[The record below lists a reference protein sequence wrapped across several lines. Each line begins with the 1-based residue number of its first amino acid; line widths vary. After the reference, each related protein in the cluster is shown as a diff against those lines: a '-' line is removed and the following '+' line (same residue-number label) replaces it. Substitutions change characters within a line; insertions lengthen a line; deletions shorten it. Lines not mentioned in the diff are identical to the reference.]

1 MVANNKKSGRIRF
14 CTIPAALAIMFA
26 NTVLANDTSVET
38 TALANGKGQVV
49 SNEQGLVADKKTVY
63 GPILKTDT
71 LWKIAVEHRP
81 DTSVSNYQVMM
92 ALFKN
97 NPNAFLRDDINTMVA
112 GQFLRIPTLAEI
124 REVPPY
130 PYDDIAKQKRSQQAA
145 PSDASLVDNADSA
158 VNDVELAENAA
169 TGVSGDV
176 DLRDEIVAIEDAVVS
191 ENVSATEDLN
201 NDAQVPA
208 ESTAV
213 AVAQQQSAES
223 SEADIAIAQPLTTT
237 QESEQQFAANDEQQ
251 GEESAEINE
260 SLSAVDDRIS
270 SLQYEIAQTVE
281 KNERIE
287 RQLEQQQQI
296 IEQTQ
301 QRNKALLAEQ
311 KKLAAEQ
318 QGFFSN
324 PIVIWTSNLILAT
337 LVVILFVLVSRR
349 KKLESEKQ
357 SVKPLSK
364 SSSVPSISKP
374 VAKPANA
381 QAKVTA
387 KTGKDHKPAPKKSV
401 AQPKE
406 VSEPV
411 AKVPA
416 QGIADSVK
424 LSVVEDVVEDVADNS
439 GEANTENSNVAN
451 AFSNMDF
458 SNNSDQG
465 KPILSDQELLKS
477 LVPNSTK
484 ETVKEEPKL
493 EMSASEDDLD
503 IEQIIDDMLDEES
516 KPAKLRSAREPLN
529 QLQTPESKAS
539 AEATV
544 KEINDYDDVEFD
556 KLLEEISAE
565 TVEAPSAGNVTQL
578 RRVVDKKEPVTV
590 KDEKPEPVEKRDFV
604 PVEQLIQESEAA
616 EELDEAVLANHKIDV
631 GLDEFQ
637 EFTSNVNKVNVDDDR
652 HGVNAKLDLAQVYIE
667 IGDLDNAAVIL
678 KSVMKLGNSAQQQQA
693 QQLLYSMK

>member
-38 TALANGKGQVV
+38 TALANDKGQVV
-49 SNEQGLVADKKTVY
+49 SNEQDLVADKKPVY

-112 GQFLRIPTLAEI
+112 GQFLRIPTLEEI

-145 PSDASLVDNADSA
+145 PSDASLVDNATSA

-169 TGVSGDV
+169 KGVSGDV

-191 ENVSATEDLN
+191 ENVSATEALN
-201 NDAQVPA
+201 NDVQAPS

-213 AVAQQQSAES
+213 AVAEQQSAES
-223 SEADIAIAQPLTTT
+223 SEAEITITQPLTTT

-349 KKLESEKQ
+349 KKLENEKQ

-364 SSSVPSISKP
+364 SSSVPNISKP
-374 VAKPANA
+374 VA
-381 QAKVTA
+381 
-387 KTGKDHKPAPKKSV
+387 KPAPKKSV

-411 AKVPA
+411 AKVPVK
-416 QGIADSVK
+416 GIADSVK
-424 LSVVEDVVEDVADNS
+424 LSVVEDVADNS
-439 GEANTENSNVAN
+439 VEANTENSNVAN

-458 SNNSDQG
+458 SKNSDQG

-493 EMSASEDDLD
+493 EISASEDDLD

-578 RRVVDKKEPVTV
+578 RRVVDKEPVTAKV
-590 KDEKPEPVEKRDFV
+590 EKPEPVEKRDFV